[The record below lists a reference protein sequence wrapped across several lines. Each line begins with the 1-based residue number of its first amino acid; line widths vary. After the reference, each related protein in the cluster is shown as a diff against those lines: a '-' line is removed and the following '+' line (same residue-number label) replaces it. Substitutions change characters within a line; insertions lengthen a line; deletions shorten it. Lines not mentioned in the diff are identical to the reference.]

1 MKRAKELRASAWEHK
16 KGQWGLLAV
25 IWFLYGVIFAVIG
38 SFSALAIIPVIGAII
53 AFIAGVAV
61 FLINGPFTLGL
72 SNVALEVS
80 EGKHTSLNRLFSG
93 FKDFGAAFI
102 LQLLISIF
110 TFLWSLLFVIP
121 GIIKAYSYSMSFFV
135 LADHPELS
143 AGEARKRS
151 MYLMQGRK
159 WKLFCLDFS
168 FIGWYLLSILTF
180 GILSFWVM
188 PYYMTARAEFY
199 QELLR
204 EEQAAANPMSAP
216 IASN

>member
-1 MKRAKELRASAWEHK
+1 MKRAKELRQSAWEHK
-16 KGQWGLLAV
+16 KGQWGLLAL
-25 IWFLYGVIFAVIG
+25 IWFLYAAIVGAIG
-38 SFSALAIIPVIGAII
+38 SLASTAAIPVIGAII
-53 AFIAGVAV
+53 AVIASIAA
-61 FLINGPFTLGL
+61 FLVSGPFMLGL
-72 SNVALEVS
+72 STVSLEVS
-80 EGKHTSLNRLFSG
+80 EGHRTSLGKLFAG
-93 FKDFGAAFI
+93 FHQFGASI
-102 LQLLISIF
+102 LLTILINVF
-110 TFLWSLLFVIP
+110 TFLWSLLLIVP

-135 LADHPELS
+135 LADRPDLS

-151 MYLMQGRK
+151 MYLMKGRK

-168 FIGWYLLSILTF
+168 FIGWYLLSVLTF

-188 PYYMTARAEFY
+188 PYHMTARAEFY